1 MWQRPPAQEV
11 RSNERNRKNQYFGRT
26 AAEAVP
32 SWYAVGKVIAT
43 SPLKIRADGM
53 DLETED
59 LYIAEHL
66 NAGWQERLSGLSWP
80 LTAELAQ
87 KTLLGECTCSLSS
100 GKCQVIRPQETVTG
114 KTAAEA
120 TATHGALLR
129 AGDQVLL
136 IRSGDGQTYYVI
148 ERLVKVYH
156 ESVPAD

>member
-1 MWQRPPAQEV
+1 M
-11 RSNERNRKNQYFGRT
+11 NENARDPYVGLNQYFSRK

-66 NAGWQERLSGLSWP
+66 SAGWQERLSGLSWP

>member
-1 MWQRPPAQEV
+1 M
-11 RSNERNRKNQYFGRT
+11 NEHARDPYVGLNQYFGRK
-26 AAEAVP
+26 AAEVVP
-32 SWYAVGKVIAT
+32 AWYSVGKVIAT

-66 NAGWQERLSGLSWP
+66 SAGWQERLSGLSWP

>member
-1 MWQRPPAQEV
+1 MKENARDPYV
-11 RSNERNRKNQYFGRT
+11 GLNEYFGRK
-26 AAEAVP
+26 ASEAVP
-32 SWYAVGKVIAT
+32 PWYAVGKVIAT

-66 NAGWQERLSGLSWP
+66 SAGWQERLSGLSWP

-129 AGDQVLL
+129 TGDQVLL

>member
-1 MWQRPPAQEV
+1 M
-11 RSNERNRKNQYFGRT
+11 NENARDPYVGLNQYFGRK
-26 AAEAVP
+26 AAKAVP
-32 SWYAVGKVIAT
+32 SWYAVGKVIST

-66 NAGWQERLSGLSWP
+66 SAGWQERLSGLSWP

-120 TATHGALLR
+120 TATHGALLH

>member
-1 MWQRPPAQEV
+1 M
-11 RSNERNRKNQYFGRT
+11 NENARDPYVGLNQYFGRK

-43 SPLKIRADGM
+43 SPLKIRADGI

-66 NAGWQERLSGLSWP
+66 SAGWQERLSGLSWP
-80 LTAELAQ
+80 LTAELTQ

-148 ERLVKVYH
+148 ERLVKAYH

>member
-1 MWQRPPAQEV
+1 M
-11 RSNERNRKNQYFGRT
+11 NENARDPYVGLNQYFGRK

-32 SWYAVGKVIAT
+32 SWYAVGKVIST

-66 NAGWQERLSGLSWP
+66 SAGWQERLSGLSWP

-114 KTAAEA
+114 KTTAEA

>member
-1 MWQRPPAQEV
+1 M
-11 RSNERNRKNQYFGRT
+11 NETARDPYVGLNQYFGRK
-26 AAEAVP
+26 AAKAVP

-66 NAGWQERLSGLSWP
+66 SAGWQERLSGLSWP

-120 TATHGALLR
+120 TATHGALLH